1 MKKFLKEV
9 CGVLTILS
17 FIWALGAV
25 GAASEF
31 KITIGACL
39 VYVVLRL
46 ALAAF
51 FLGLT
56 EVLDR

>member
-1 MKKFLKEV
+1 MQKILKEI
-9 CGVLTILS
+9 CAALTVLS